1 MILAIALGIS
11 ILMAWLGVK
20 KGVYVMAAALFNLLI
35 AFYVSLLA
43 IPLVF
48 KTSPGLETSG
58 YYAALCLLVLIAACF
73 LLLQG
78 ICYYL
83 FLHGA
88 DLVFPNLFDKF
99 GGALLGFTVGY
110 ILTAILCL
118 GVCMTPFSHQDFKQ
132 GFFPSDRLEDF
143 CSKTSSRACHFIS
156 AWSLQYIPDKPEET
170 IEYLLSL
177 GQKKDNQPINM
188 QNLTGTHPPS
198 KHTTDS
204 KPAQPTLPESPKNS
218 SQKDPGI

>member
-11 ILMAWLGVK
+11 VLMAWLGVK

-48 KTSPGLETSG
+48 KTSPVLETSG
-58 YYAALCLLVLIAACF
+58 YYAAPCLLVLIAACF

-99 GGALLGFTVGY
+99 GGGLLGFVAGY
-110 ILTAILCL
+110 MLAAILGL
-118 GVCMTPFSHQDFKQ
+118 VVCMMPFSHQDFVQ

-143 CSKTSSRACHFIS
+143 CSKTSSRTCHFIS
-156 AWSLQYIPDKPEET
+156 AWSLQYIPDEPEKT
-170 IEYLLSL
+170 LEYLLSL
-177 GQKKDNQPINM
+177 GLKKDNQSIDLLNKT
-188 QNLTGTHPPS
+188 LTYPPS
-198 KHTTDS
+198 KHSTDN
-204 KPAQPTLPESPKNS
+204 KPAQLTLPESPKDS
-218 SQKDPGI
+218 SQEDLDI